1 MKIIYHDVHMSCTS
15 SLHGHVINEL
25 VKIGR
30 EEGGG
35 KEKDFMTVQISTKYP
50 RS

>member
-15 SLHGHVINEL
+15 SLHGHVIHEL

-30 EEGGG
+30 GEKGGG
-35 KEKDFMTVQISTKYP
+35 KRKTL
-50 RS
+50 